1 MENIG
6 LSLINTLFNLYTF
19 MLMLRFALHI
29 SYVDKNNPITQNII
43 KITSFIV
50 NPVKKF
56 IKSIGGF
63 DLATFISAI
72 FIKTFSISIIYFL
85 YINNIPPIINLFIGS
100 LASVLNILSR
110 LYFFALII
118 MTIISWIL
126 NHSDHPG
133 SLLILQI
140 TEPIMLLL
148 RKIIPPIGIIDI
160 SPIAAFIIINLIDN
174 IIICP
179 LINFA
184 SLPSSILVG
193 Y

>member
-29 SYVDKNNPITQNII
+29 SYADKNNPITQNII
-43 KITSFIV
+43 KITSVIV

-72 FIKTFSISIIYFL
+72 FIKTFSISLIYLL
-85 YINNIPPIINLFIGS
+85 YINHIPPIINLFIGS
-100 LASVLNILSR
+100 IASVLNILSR

-133 SLLILQI
+133 SLIIIQI

>member
-29 SYVDKNNPITQNII
+29 SYVDKTNPITQNIRR
-43 KITSFIV
+43 ITSFIV
-50 NPVKKF
+50 NPLKKF
-56 IKSIGGF
+56 IKSIGCF
-63 DLATFISAI
+63 DLATFMSA
-72 FIKTFSISIIYFL
+72 FLIKTFSISIIYFL
-85 YINNIPPIINLFIGS
+85 YINSIPPIINLFIGS

-110 LYFFALII
+110 LYFFSLII
-118 MTIISWIL
+118 MTIINWIL

-133 SLLILQI
+133 SIFIIQI

-160 SPIAAFIIINLIDN
+160 TPIAAFIIINLIDN

>member
-29 SYVDKNNPITQNII
+29 SYVDKKNPITQNIR

-50 NPVKKF
+50 NPVKNC
-56 IKSIGGF
+56 IKSIGCF

-72 FIKTFSISIIYFL
+72 FIKTFSISIIYLL
-85 YINNIPPIINLFIGS
+85 YLNNIPPIINLFIGS
-100 LASVLNILSR
+100 FASVLNILSR
-110 LYFFALII
+110 LYFFSFII
-118 MTIISWIL
+118 MTILNWIL
-126 NHSDHPG
+126 NNSEHPG
-133 SLLILQI
+133 SKLIIQI

-148 RKIIPPIGIIDI
+148 RNIIPPIGIIDI
-160 SPIAAFIIINLIDN
+160 TPIAAFIFINLIDN

-184 SLPSSILVG
+184 SLPPSILVG

>member
-19 MLMLRFALHI
+19 LLMLRFALHI
-29 SYVDKNNPITQNII
+29 SCADKNNPVTQNII

-50 NPVKKF
+50 NPIKKI
-56 IKSIGGF
+56 IKSIGCF

-72 FIKTFSISIIYFL
+72 FIKIFSISIIYLL

-100 LASVLNILSR
+100 IASVLNILIR

-126 NHSDHPG
+126 NKSEHPG
-133 SLLILQI
+133 SLLITQI
-140 TEPIMLLL
+140 TEPIMSRL
-148 RKIIPPIGIIDI
+148 RKIIPTIGIIDI

-184 SLPSSILVG
+184 SLPSSLLIG

>member
-19 MLMLRFALHI
+19 MLMLRFALNI
-29 SYVDKNNPITQNII
+29 SYADKNNPITQNII
-43 KITSFIV
+43 KFTSFIV
-50 NPVKKF
+50 NPVKNF

-72 FIKTFSISIIYFL
+72 FIKTFSISIIYL
-85 YINNIPPIINLFIGS
+85 IYINNIPPIINVFIGS
-100 LASVLNILSR
+100 IASVLNILIR

-126 NHSDHPG
+126 NNSDHPG
-133 SLLILQI
+133 LLLIIQI

-148 RKIIPPIGIIDI
+148 RKLIPHIGIIDI

-179 LINFA
+179 LINLA